1 MSRIIKS
8 NRLII
13 SPSVE
18 LGIFEPNNNIPE
30 PVNIISETE
39 EMVRILLQKA
49 DRKANEII
57 NQAKAEVQEL
67 LDNAADEA
75 KKIKEQAFQKG
86 YEDGH
91 EAAEKQM
98 EGMKKQILAEVD
110 QLHHEAARKKDNY
123 LLEVK
128 EDLIELAIDTAQKI
142 ICQQLT
148 LQPDAIS
155 AIVNNVLK
163 EANPKMQE
171 RIIIQV
177 APNSLHA
184 LGEAISHNKISWPA
198 DRLEVEANP
207 DLTIGSCIIIAPS
220 GTYQLIIEEAIE
232 KLKKLFQ
239 GAEIN
244 E

>member
-1 MSRIIKS
+1 
-8 NRLII
+8 
-13 SPSVE
+13 VE
-18 LGIFEPNNNIPE
+18 LGILEPNNIIPE

-39 EMVRILLQKA
+39 ELVRILLQKA

-67 LDNAADEA
+67 LANAAEEA
-75 KKIKEQAFQKG
+75 KKIKEQAYQKG
-86 YEDGH
+86 YQDGH

-98 EGMKKQILAEVD
+98 EGMKQQILAEVS
-110 QLHHEAARKKDNY
+110 QLHHEATRKKDNY

-142 ICQQLT
+142 IYQQLA
-148 LQPDAIS
+148 LQPDAIL
-155 AIVNNVLK
+155 AIVDNALK
-163 EANPKMQE
+163 EANPNMQE

-177 APNSLHA
+177 APDSLHA
-184 LGEAISHNKISWPA
+184 LTEAISGNKISWPA

-207 DLTIGSCIIIAPS
+207 DLTPGSCIVIAPG
-220 GTYQLIIEEAIE
+220 GTYQLIIEETIE
-232 KLKKLFQ
+232 KLKELFQ

-244 E
+244 G